1 MSNPFEQNPW
11 QSNSQQYTSGPRYG
25 NAYDDEPA
33 YSSTYNTNNNNSTM
47 PGFNTTGYNNAWGS
61 NESNKTEY
69 DPNVYNSPPQTH
81 LNQSPYGTAQ
91 SMPPPPSQFPY
102 GGNQSL
108 PSNNNAYR
116 YSGTPYGNQTLH
128 DGGTGYPPNSPTSSN
143 TKPNATLASSAGPEP
158 WNGEIYHPPNKWR
171 FWFRFVILLA
181 SIGHL
186 GFAAGAR
193 PVSWIYNGIFIFANG
208 IQLIVFW

>member
-1 MSNPFEQNPW
+1 MPNPFEQNPW
-11 QSNSQQYTSGPRYG
+11 QSNSQQNTSGPRYG

-33 YSSTYNTNNNNSTM
+33 YSDAYNINNNNSTM
-47 PGFNTTGYNNAWGS
+47 PGFNTTGYNNAWGG
-61 NESNKTEY
+61 NESNKTQY
-69 DPNVYNSPPQTH
+69 DTNVYNSPPQTH
-81 LNQSPYGTAQ
+81 PNQSPYGTAQ
-91 SMPPPPSQFPY
+91 NMLPPPPQVPY

-108 PSNNNAYR
+108 PSHNDAYR
-116 YSGTPYGNQTLH
+116 YTGTPYGNQTLH
-128 DGGTGYPPNSPTSSN
+128 DSGTGYPPTSPTSSN
-143 TKPNATLASSAGPEP
+143 TKPNATLTPSAGPDP

-171 FWFRFVILLA
+171 FWLRFVILLA

-193 PVSWIYNGIFIFANG
+193 PVSWIHNGIFIFAND

>member
-11 QSNSQQYTSGPRYG
+11 QSNSQQNISGPRYG

-33 YSSTYNTNNNNSTM
+33 YGGAYNNNNNHSAM
-47 PGFNTTGYNNAWGS
+47 PGFNTTGYNNAWGGGG
-61 NESNKTEY
+61 ESNKTQYE
-69 DPNVYNSPPQTH
+69 PNTYNSPPQTH

-91 SMPPPPSQFPY
+91 NMPLPPPQSPY
-102 GGNQSL
+102 GGNQPL
-108 PSNNNAYR
+108 PSNNDAYR
-116 YSGTPYGNQTLH
+116 YTGTPYGNQTLH
-128 DGGTGYPPNSPTSSN
+128 ASSAGYPPNSPTPSN
-143 TKPNATLASSAGPEP
+143 TKPNATHASSPGPDP
-158 WNGEIYHPPNKWR
+158 WNGEAYHTPNKWR

-193 PVSWIYNGIFIFANG
+193 PVS
-208 IQLIVFW
+208 